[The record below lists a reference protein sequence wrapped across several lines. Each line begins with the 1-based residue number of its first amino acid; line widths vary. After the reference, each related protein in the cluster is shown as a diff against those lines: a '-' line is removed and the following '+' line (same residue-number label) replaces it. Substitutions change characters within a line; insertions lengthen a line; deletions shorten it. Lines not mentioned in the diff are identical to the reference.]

1 MLILIILTWST
12 ISFSDGYADI
22 GYKSGFNI
30 EVAMNV
36 TGPFY
41 MRAEL
46 GDLVNS
52 YGFGLGYDFNPVN
65 VIFTADRIGNNIF
78 EYGAQVAYYD
88 IGWSYFL
95 DFSYKSTKELGYKVG
110 IGWSYNE
117 KVSLLVYHSDNS
129 SFFGLRRLF

>member
-1 MLILIILTWST
+1 MLILTTLTWST
-12 ISFSDGYADI
+12 ISYSDGYADI

-52 YGFGLGYDFNPVN
+52 YGFGLADHSISQEEIERDGRFQGYDISWTN
-65 VIFTADRIGNNIF
+65 D
-78 EYGAQVAYYD
+78 
-88 IGWSYFL
+88 
-95 DFSYKSTKELGYKVG
+95 GY
-110 IGWSYNE
+110 
-117 KVSLLVYHSDNS
+117 
-129 SFFGLRRLF
+129 